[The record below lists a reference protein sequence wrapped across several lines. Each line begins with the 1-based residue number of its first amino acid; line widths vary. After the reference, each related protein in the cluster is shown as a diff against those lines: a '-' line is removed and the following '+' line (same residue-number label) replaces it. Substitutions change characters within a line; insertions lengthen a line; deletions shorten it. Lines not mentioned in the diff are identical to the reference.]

1 MSAPRQADLEVLDS
15 IPAPFIPAAI
25 ARLAARAMVPPPAP
39 AEPSAELLTPDEVA
53 ALLKA
58 DRRFVYRHAR
68 ALGGV
73 WLSRRKLRFSVERVQ
88 RYIATRH

>member
-1 MSAPRQADLEVLDS
+1 MPRENESALEVLDA
-15 IPAPFIPAAI
+15 IPLERIPAAI
-25 ARLAARAMVPPPAP
+25 ARLAARAMEPPRADP
-39 AEPSAELLTPDEVA
+39 EPTGELLTPDDVA

-73 WLSRRKLRFSVERVQ
+73 RLSRRKLRFTRERVQ
-88 RYIATRH
+88 RYVDARR